1 MASSSD
7 RQATRGGSPGL
18 QAPVAPAPP
27 GGYIRAMTRRA
38 LLLSAL
44 ALPLAAT
51 APFSAARAQ
60 ARPFVPTAQD
70 RADLQRVEAAL
81 NGIRALH
88 SRFLQTAPNGAVSEG
103 QAWLQRPGR
112 LRFQYD
118 PPSPFLL
125 VGGNGL
131 LVFNDKQLNQTS
143 NIPLGSTPLGLLLQ
157 DNLRLSGD
165 VTVTGMNRLPNQLQV
180 TVVRTKSPGDGS
192 LTLIFAEPQLALQQ
206 WVVTDAQRLET
217 RVRLYNIEMGGTFDQ
232 KLFQFVDPRFFQNN
246 IGGNG

>member
-7 RQATRGGSPGL
+7 REATRGGTPGL
-18 QAPVAPAPP
+18 QALVAPAPP
-27 GGYIRAMTRRA
+27 GDYIRAMIRRA
-38 LLLSAL
+38 LLLSTL
-44 ALPLAAT
+44 ALLLAAA
-51 APFSAARAQ
+51 APFSAAWAQ

-81 NGIRALH
+81 NGIRTLH
-88 SRFLQTAPNGAVSEG
+88 ARFLQTAPNGAVSEG

-165 VTVTGMNRLPNQLQV
+165 VTVTGMTRLPNQLQV

-246 IGGNG
+246 TGGNG